1 MAGAPASAF
10 PDFEY
15 SIPQLEAVVAQARSS
30 EPCFGTP
37 GFSLEGFLKERQV
50 QSCPASGI
58 GAPPGLE
65 SVVSCAIV
73 EEEDPLDGIFNT
85 ASDFGSWGQEHA
97 AQQAPPLF
105 IPQLLP
111 AQGQNGSKAL
121 PAPTAQSRST
131 SAGSSK
137 ATSSSPGSRR
147 TSDPGTK
154 ASSGKFLTAE
164 QFAALASSQEELRRE
179 NSQLLAR
186 IEQLELAARS
196 KAQDFCQE
204 DAEAPREVQ
213 TSYYNIGDDDEEDAF
228 ARSEAAADDIFNTS
242 SEYGSW
248 GQDTHEMLPPKPL
261 PVSVP
266 SMPQFPAATARNGPP
281 PPPLQAPVLPPPLAA
296 PVLPPRVAFEEP
308 AVQRLVQSGASF
320 SSEPPPPPAVAPR
333 GFPAVAPLL
342 QTPPPPPVAAPSRI
356 AVGQPMMPPPP
367 PQGPP
372 AVAPEAAAEVGS
384 ARCPSVGSAGHFHG
398 SCKPCAFFWTKG
410 CESGVRCEYCHLC
423 PAGEKKRRQRE
434 KFEAGRVRS
443 YLWRKAAAEA
453 HAAQVAAQMAAVP
466 PGQYP
471 AALLR

>member
-15 SIPQLEAVVAQARSS
+15 SIPQLEAVVAQARKS

-37 GFSLEGFLKERQV
+37 GFSLEGFFKERQV

-65 SVVSCAIV
+65 SVVSCAIA

-97 AQQAPPLF
+97 AQQALPLF
-105 IPQLLP
+105 LPHLLQ
-111 AQGQNGSKAL
+111 AQGETGPKAS

-137 ATSSSPGSRR
+137 ATSSSPGPCRV
-147 TSDPGTK
+147 SDPSTNV
-154 ASSGKFLTAE
+154 SSGKFLTAE

-186 IEQLELAARS
+186 IEQLELAAHR
-196 KAQDFCQE
+196 KAQDFWQQE
-204 DAEAPREVQ
+204 AEATHEVQ
-213 TSYYNIGDDDEEDAF
+213 TRFYNIGADDEE
-228 ARSEAAADDIFNTS
+228 AADDIFNTS

-248 GQDTHEMLPPKPL
+248 GQDKGEILPPQPL
-261 PVSVP
+261 PASVP
-266 SMPQFPAATARNGPP
+266 SLQQLPAAARTGPP

-296 PVLPPRVAFEEP
+296 PALPPRVAFEEP

-320 SSEPPPPPAVAPR
+320 STGPPPPPAAAPR
-333 GFPAVAPLL
+333 GLPAVVPLL
-342 QTPPPPPVAAPSRI
+342 QTSPPPPAAAPSCV
-356 AVGQPMMPPPP
+356 AVGPPMMPP

-372 AVAPEAAAEVGS
+372 AVPPEVAQVGS

-410 CESGVRCEYCHLC
+410 CESGVQCGYCHLC

-434 KFEAGRVRS
+434 KFEAGRIRS